1 MIWRITQIKED
12 FIGRGDNIYIIIC
25 VIQKPKAMVIF
36 FLFIQNIFA
45 GDTYLWINSKDKI
58 LLVLHFLKRLYLGF
72 F

>member
-25 VIQKPKAMVIF
+25 VIQRPKAMVIF
-36 FLFIQNIFA
+36 FFIHSKYFRGGHLSMNKF
-45 GDTYLWINSKDKI
+45 KDKI
-58 LLVLHFLKRLYLGF
+58 LLVLQFLKRLYLGF